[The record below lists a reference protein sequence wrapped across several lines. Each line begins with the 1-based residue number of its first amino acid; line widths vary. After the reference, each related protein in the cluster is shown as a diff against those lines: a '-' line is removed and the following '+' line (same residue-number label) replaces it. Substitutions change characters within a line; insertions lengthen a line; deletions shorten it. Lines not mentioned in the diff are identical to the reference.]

1 MNTPREREGG
11 RKKTSKPKESASES
25 VVFTGSLSMERD
37 DAAKLA
43 TACGFA
49 VRVNVSRKTTALVT
63 RNGRNRNLAEHEKT
77 TKYKRAEQLMAEG
90 YPVQIISEKDFL
102 DMAHEHLGPEDF
114 KKAMSWNGERSERRA
129 VDKLRPGADLSFKA
143 VDVETANVR
152 NRGSICQIG
161 IARVEDG
168 EITNVWET
176 TIDPEEPFDSTC
188 VGVHGITGKD
198 VEGAP
203 TLPAMR
209 QKLGELLDGSVV
221 VCYTSF
227 DETAFRR
234 AFEKYGLKPLE
245 VQWLDCAMVAR
256 RAWPER
262 YGGSNKYGLGLVAR
276 DLGIEFG
283 HHDAAEDA
291 VAAAKVLVKA
301 CKHTGNDIPAWLDRI
316 EGDRER
322 RAEYG
327 RSEKADTARSA
338 TREPWSKREPE
349 VLSDDGVTK
358 ATRTGSGVRIG
369 LSDSLHGNMTGKAI
383 LESLA
388 DQGPLL
394 QFRTVIYEP
403 EHFEG
408 LEGDEKLWSV
418 TPKETDDAS
427 LATYSERHAENK
439 AVKLAKAGKPQWITT
454 WIVLG
459 PDSRTRVIGT
469 FVARRDATGELEFPE
484 SREVS
489 RTIQFVPDSFRYP
502 EQAKMMYSV
511 TLEETEDPA
520 QAIYA
525 DEQEAI
531 EVARQMSIEG
541 KSRWVGRWAVIE
553 PGRYQRLDVTHTL
566 SPPKEIAS
574 PGTQLLGK
582 RESWHKG
589 EIADTEGDSDQI
601 PIRLGLSLAV
611 MAFLIVFILL
621 TVIDS
626 C

>member
-11 RKKTSKPKESASES
+11 RKKTSKPKEAASES
-25 VVFTGSLSMERD
+25 VVFTGSLSIERE

-43 TACGFA
+43 DACGFA
-49 VRVNVSRKTTALVT
+49 VRANVSRKTTALVT

-90 YPVQIISEKDFL
+90 YPVRIISEKDFL
-102 DMAHEHLGPEDF
+102 DMAHEHLGLEDF
-114 KKAMSWNGERSERRA
+114 KKAIGRNGERSERRT
-129 VDKLRPGADLSFKA
+129 VNKLRPGAALSFKA
-143 VDVETANVR
+143 IDVETANAR
-152 NRGSICQIG
+152 SRGSICQIG

-168 EITNVWET
+168 EIANVWES
-176 TIDPEEPFDSTC
+176 TIDPEEPFDSVC
-188 VGVHGITGKD
+188 VGVHGITGQD

-209 QKLGELLDGSVV
+209 QKLGELLDGSVL
-221 VCYTSF
+221 VCYTAF
-227 DETAFRR
+227 DKTAFRL

-256 RAWPER
+256 RAWSER

-276 DLGIEFG
+276 DLDIEFG

-291 VAAAKVLVKA
+291 VAAAKVLLEA
-301 CKHTGNDIPAWLDRI
+301 CKHTGNDIPAWMDRI
-316 EGDRER
+316 ERDRER
-322 RAEYG
+322 WAEYG
-327 RSEKADTARSA
+327 RSGRSGTARSA
-338 TREPWSKREPE
+338 TREPWRKREPE

-369 LSDSLHGNMTGKAI
+369 FSDSLRGNMMGKAM

-394 QFRTVIYEP
+394 QFRTVIYAP

-408 LEGDEKLWSV
+408 LEGAEKLWSV
-418 TPKETDDAS
+418 TPKETNDSS
-427 LATYSERHAENK
+427 LATYSEPHAENQ
-439 AVKLAKAGKPQWITT
+439 AVGLAKAGKPQWITT

-459 PDSRTRVIGT
+459 PDSRKRVIGT
-469 FVARRDATGELEFPE
+469 FAARRDAAEELEFPE

-502 EQAKMMYSV
+502 EQAKVMYSV

-531 EVARQMSIEG
+531 EVARKMSIEG

-553 PGRYQRLDVTHTL
+553 PGCYQRLDVTHTL

-574 PGTQLLGK
+574 PEMQLLGK
-582 RESWHKG
+582 PESWHEG
-589 EIADTEGDSDQI
+589 EVSNTEGDSDQI
-601 PIRLGLSLAV
+601 PTRLGLSLAV
-611 MAFLIVFILL
+611 LAFLIVFSLL
-621 TVIDS
+621 TIIDS